1 MYRFLIIILFI
12 FYFASFSFSQSAF
25 EYKFIN
31 KYKAVD
37 SQMAVDYIY
46 RVINPKFPSNTHL
59 KTETI
64 KLDRENIIM
73 ISLYYAEYDG
83 ATRGES
89 KYFISFWKQHQ
100 GYIECVGS
108 NILNIYD
115 PQVNIANNII
125 TVKGKRRYE
134 PLATY
139 YYSFIY
145 KNNVF
150 LYNNI
155 FSVYIDAD
163 NETISKYHYS
173 SDNKSIKMESIF
185 ADELIKD

>member
-1 MYRFLIIILFI
+1 MYRFIFLILLIIPLSLS
-12 FYFASFSFSQSAF
+12 AQNAF

-31 KYKAVD
+31 NYKAMD
-37 SQMAVDYIY
+37 SQMAIEYIY
-46 RVINPKFPSNTHL
+46 RVINPKFPGNTHL

-64 KLDRENIIM
+64 KLDRENLIM

-89 KYFISFWKQHQ
+89 KYFISFWKQHY

-108 NILNIYD
+108 NILNVYD
-115 PQVNIANNII
+115 PQVTIANNII
-125 TVKGKRRYE
+125 TIKGKRRYE

-163 NETISKYHYS
+163 NKTISKYHYS
-173 SDNKSIKMESIF
+173 SDNNSIKMNSIF